1 MFIGPITFDL
11 TGSLPND
18 YSMAFVQDG
27 LSLTVSSA
35 LYNGGLS
42 GDQAVYEF
50 STPTLSM
57 NSDGIGALN
66 TYSDVGEGFDGHGKY
81 EMATFSFGQTVK
93 ITSVTLIPM
102 GTRYNLTGANTQ
114 FVMFGQG
121 LVIDPLS
128 RQIIDATDFTN
139 ETALYGDFVG
149 IAAYS
154 RYDQFRVA
162 SITVEAVD
170 LVSTADAFSVKSGD
184 VATTLA
190 VLSNDVDSRQISAIG
205 VTGLLGAV
213 AIAADGRTVTY
224 DPGTAFDYL
233 ALGEV
238 ATETFTYTVLGW
250 DGTSETQTVT
260 VTVTGGP
267 NEVTGTSAANSL
279 SGTAKRDIM
288 RGLAGNDTLSG
299 LDGNDDIDGGLD
311 NDRLY
316 GNAGNDLVNGG
327 DGDDYVYGDA
337 GNDTVIGGAGNDRLF
352 GGDGNDSLDGSIG
365 TDRLY
370 GDAGDDILTGG
381 TLANTLDG
389 GIGVDTMTG
398 GAGSDKYYV
407 DDAADQIIELAS
419 EGTDTV
425 YTTVDF
431 TLADNVENMVATGLD
446 AVDGT
451 GNTLRNRLTGNA
463 ADNVLTGLAGNDRLD
478 GGLGDDDLLGG
489 LGRDNLTGGAG
500 ADEFQFAE
508 FGSANYDTVV
518 DFNGLED
525 TIQLSAATF
534 GLAVGALQQAEF
546 VVGTAATDAAHR
558 IVYDQTN
565 GDIFYDADGN
575 GAGARQLIASLVD
588 GTVLGYDDIF
598 AF

>member
-1 MFIGPITFDL
+1 MPSGPITFDL
-11 TGSLPND
+11 TGSVPSN
-18 YSMAFVQDG
+18 YSMAFVQSG

-35 LYNGGLS
+35 LYRGGPS

-57 NSDGIGALN
+57 NGDGIGALN
-66 TYSDVGEGFDGHGKY
+66 TYNDLGMGFDGDGKY
-81 EMATFSFGQTVK
+81 EMATLSFGQTVK
-93 ITSVTLIPM
+93 ITSVTLVPM

-121 LVIDPLS
+121 LVVDPLS
-128 RQIIDATDFTN
+128 RQTIDATDFTN
-139 ETALYGDFVG
+139 ETALYGNFVG

-162 SITVEAVD
+162 SITVETVD
-170 LVSTADAFSVKSGD
+170 LVSAADAYSVKSGD
-184 VATTLA
+184 APTVLD
-190 VLSNDVDSRQISAIG
+190 VLSNDVDGRQISGLDVAG
-205 VTGLLGAV
+205 VLGTV
-213 AIAADGRTVTY
+213 TLAADGRTVTY
-224 DPGTAFDYL
+224 DAGMAFDN
-233 ALGEV
+233 LGLGQV

-260 VTVTGGP
+260 VTVTGGA

-316 GNAGNDLVNGG
+316 GNAGDDLVNGG

-337 GNDTVIGGAGNDRLF
+337 GNDTVVGGAGNDRLF

-370 GDAGDDILTGG
+370 GEAGNDILTGSN
-381 TLANTLDG
+381 LVNTLDG
-389 GIGVDTMTG
+389 GVGVDTMTG

-407 DDAADQIIELAS
+407 DDAADQVIELAS

-431 TLADNVENMVATGLD
+431 TLASNVENMIVTGLN

-451 GNTLRNRLTGNA
+451 GNTLGNRLTGNA
-463 ADNVLTGLAGNDRLD
+463 ANNLLTGLAGNDRLD

-489 LGRDNLTGGAG
+489 LGRDILTGGGG

-534 GLAVGALQQAEF
+534 GLAVGALQEAAF

-558 IVYDQTN
+558 IVYDQAN

-575 GAGARQLIASLVD
+575 GTGARQLIASLVN

-598 AF
+598 VF